1 MKENSINKRFLIPQ
15 IITALRIVLIPPVLI
30 FFFND
35 QIIESFLLFT
45 ISWITDI
52 IDGICARKLEV
63 TSTFGAY
70 FDATTDFIFIFISFF
85 AFVLKEIYPF
95 WILIIIGFM
104 FLQFIL
110 TSRQKKPVYDP
121 IGRYSGLFLYVII
134 GITLVISDNFVY
146 TILLIV
152 MLVFFVLSLISR
164 YIALRSSKQ

>member
-1 MKENSINKRFLIPQ
+1 MENNSFNKKFLIPQ
-15 IITALRIVLIPPVLI
+15 IITALRIVIIPPLLI
-30 FFFND
+30 FLFND
-35 QIIESFLLFT
+35 LIIESFILFT

-52 IDGICARKLEV
+52 IDGISARKLDV

-70 FDATTDFIFIFISFF
+70 FDATADFIFIFVLFF

-121 IGRYSGLFLYVII
+121 IGKYSGLFLYVII
-134 GITLVISDNFVY
+134 GITLFFSDLFIYN
-146 TILLIV
+146 ILLIA
-152 MLVFFVLSLISR
+152 MLGFFVISLISR
-164 YIALRSSKQ
+164 YIALRSQ

>member
-1 MKENSINKRFLIPQ
+1 MENNSFNKKFLIPQ
-15 IITALRIVLIPPVLI
+15 IITALRIVIIAPLLI
-30 FFFND
+30 FLFNNL
-35 QIIESFLLFT
+35 IIESFILFT

-52 IDGICARKLEV
+52 LDGISARKLDV

-70 FDATTDFIFIFISFF
+70 FDASTDFIFIFILFF

-121 IGRYSGLFLYVII
+121 IGKYSGLFLYVII
-134 GITLVISDNFVY
+134 GITLIFADLLIY
-146 TILLIV
+146 DILLIA

-164 YIALRSSKQ
+164 YIALRKQ